1 MIGLLFSSAYLQ
13 TDQRL
18 LAAFA
23 ARRNEFEAA
32 DKGPWTAAQ
41 EDAYFA
47 RVDAAE
53 LVLLDTRATTLE
65 GAIAKLRVAFMNQ
78 DAADWSDLAIS
89 NTADPKFVEGLRMS
103 GMYERIAWG
112 AIEDLA
118 RIAGVSL
125 AEQGA

>member
-1 MIGLLFSSAYLQ
+1 MDGRA
-13 TDQRL
+13 
-18 LAAFA
+18 
-23 ARRNEFEAA
+23 
-32 DKGPWTAAQ
+32 

-53 LVLLDTRATTLE
+53 MVLLDTRASTTE
-65 GAIAKLRVAFMNQ
+65 GAIAKLRVAFLHQ
-78 DAADWSDLAIS
+78 VGTDWSELATS
-89 NTADPKFVEGLRMS
+89 NTADPKFIEGLRMS
-103 GMYERIAWG
+103 GMYERMAWG